1 MAAMRQGSVPFLA
14 LLAAACSARDP
25 LPIAPSSQ
33 RVARE
38 EPRSAPKGT
47 LSLAECVAIGLER
60 HPLARGAWEAARAA
74 AARVGE
80 EKAAYYPSLDAVVGA
95 ARTDTPELREK
106 GTSPESD
113 LHAGFGVRYLLLDG
127 GLRNA
132 RVRGAEAEFL
142 ASRFRHDTTLQDVA
156 LSVETSYHERLAAQA
171 LLGVADE
178 RSRQGQ
184 VHVELARARHQSG
197 VAARFD
203 VLKAETE
210 KADADLELV
219 RARSAVRL
227 ARGRL
232 SQAMGLRVS
241 ETFEIHELPPEARRQ
256 EEGEIQRLLDEAAA
270 SRPELKVALAQVE
283 ARRAE
288 LRAAQASHW
297 PTLSAGAD
305 YGVRDTERISGREEW
320 WVGVG
325 LQFPLFNGF
334 ATVRRTERAEAELAR
349 ALAEREA
356 LLRGVELEVWTSHA
370 RLLEAGEAI
379 EAARAFVA
387 SATESARVAEGM
399 YRGGT
404 GTIIELVDS
413 LTSRTA
419 ARVRL
424 VQATLDGYTAMARFE
439 RAVGRSLAG
448 GR

>member
-1 MAAMRQGSVPFLA
+1 MRRGSVPLLA
-14 LLAAACSARDP
+14 LFAAACSARDP
-25 LPIAPSSQ
+25 LPIAPAPPPA
-33 RVARE
+33 VRE
-38 EPRSAPKGT
+38 EPRAVPKGT
-47 LSLAECVAIGLER
+47 LALADCVAIALER

-80 EKAAYYPSLDAVVGA
+80 EKAAYYPSLDAVAGA
-95 ARTDTPELREK
+95 ARTDTPDLREK

-127 GLRNA
+127 GLRSA

-142 ASRFRHDTTLQDVA
+142 ASRFRRDTTLQDVA
-156 LSVETSYHERLAAQA
+156 LAVETAYHERLAAQA
-171 LLGVADE
+171 LLEVADE
-178 RSRQGQ
+178 RSRQSRT
-184 VHVELARARHQSG
+184 HVELARARHQSG

-219 RARSAVRL
+219 RVRSAVRL

-232 SQAMGLRVS
+232 AQSMGLRVS
-241 ETFEIHELPPEARRQ
+241 ESFEIQELPPEVRRE

-288 LRAAQASHW
+288 VRAAQAGHW
-297 PTLSAGAD
+297 PTLTAGAD
-305 YGVRDTERISGREEW
+305 YGVRDTERIPGREEW

-325 LQFPLFNGF
+325 LQFPLFQGY
-334 ATVRRTERAEAELAR
+334 AVVRRTERAEAELAR
-349 ALAEREA
+349 AVAEREA

-370 RLLEAGEAI
+370 RVLEAGEAI

-387 SATESARVAEGM
+387 SATEGARVAEGM
-399 YRGGT
+399 YRAGT
-404 GTIIELVDS
+404 GTILELADS
-413 LTSRTA
+413 LSSRTA

-424 VQATLDGYTAMARFE
+424 VQAVLDRHTAVARFE
-439 RAVGRSLAG
+439 RAVGRSLA
-448 GR
+448 R